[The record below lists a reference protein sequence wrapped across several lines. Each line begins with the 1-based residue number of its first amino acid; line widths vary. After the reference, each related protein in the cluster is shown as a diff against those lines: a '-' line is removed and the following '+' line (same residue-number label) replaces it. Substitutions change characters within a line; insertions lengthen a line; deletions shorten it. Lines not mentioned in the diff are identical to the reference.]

1 MSRFA
6 DVKATRTA
14 DLGPCECPGTP
25 HDNDWAKVRA
35 EYSGSDT
42 SRIADASTEDE
53 LEAARILAE
62 YVVEWN
68 LLDPD
73 GKAWP
78 PSAESLVAL
87 KGPTLSAIMAE
98 ISTGIAD
105 SVTVPNPSSVP
116 SPASSRGSAS
126 ATRKPRRMPTT

>member
-14 DLGPCECPGTP
+14 DHGPCECPGTP

-42 SRIADASTEDE
+42 SRISDASTEDE
-53 LEAARILAE
+53 LEAAEILVA
-62 YVVEWN
+62 YVTEWN
-68 LLDPD
+68 LLGPD
-73 GKAWP
+73 GEEWP

-87 KGPTLSAIMAE
+87 KGPTLGAIMAE
-98 ISTGIAD
+98 ISAGITESLA
-105 SVTVPNPSSVP
+105 V
-116 SPASSRGSAS
+116 
-126 ATRKPRRMPTT
+126 